1 MSNKLEILLK
11 WFDDNKIEWDKDAL
25 EIKEE
30 NGSFGVHAKKSM
42 KKDKPGIIWTPN
54 YDISISNNINIVVQI
69 PKESILSI
77 KTSGIANLLDEANLE
92 GGCPLALAV
101 LYEIAQGEQSPWY
114 GYLQALPEHGEDL
127 PIFWEEQEKD
137 WFHGTEMESA
147 VHNDLVRN
155 LHAYS
160 Q

>member
-1 MSNKLEILLK
+1 MRSL
-11 WFDDNKIEWDKDAL
+11 
-25 EIKEE
+25 
-30 NGSFGVHAKKSM
+30 
-42 KKDKPGIIWTPN
+42 
-54 YDISISNNINIVVQI
+54 VVRI
-69 PKESILSI
+69 PKECILSI
-77 KTSGIANLLDEANLE
+77 KTTGIANLLDEANLE

-147 VHNDLVRN
+147 VHNDLVQSHTTVALQAIAN
-155 LHAYS
+155 AYS
-160 Q
+160 LHRLISKTITRN